1 MALNG
6 FGSYVV
12 VMLEVLEH
20 WDSVN
25 TELGGLP
32 ASDLV
37 LQGGR
42 NAGGTDNSGRVV
54 CVATPQEQLVE
65 T

>member
-1 MALNG
+1 MPLNG

-32 ASDLV
+32 ASDLCAA
-37 LQGGR
+37 GR
-42 NAGGTDNSGRVV
+42 HDSGTVQCGPGRD
-54 CVATPQEQLVE
+54 LDLDHGD
-65 T
+65 